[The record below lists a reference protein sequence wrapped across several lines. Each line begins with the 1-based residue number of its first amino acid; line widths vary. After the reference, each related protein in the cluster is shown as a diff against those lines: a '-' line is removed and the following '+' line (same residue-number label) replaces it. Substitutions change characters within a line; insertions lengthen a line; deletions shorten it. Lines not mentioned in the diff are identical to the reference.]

1 MCPLLLERHSAYG
14 VTLLGGTDRPRGVT
28 LAFTERTGG
37 VSTGE
42 WSSLNLGSTCG
53 DDPAHVAENRRRV
66 LGAMGF
72 GGGLGRLVVPRQV
85 HGDRVVCITA
95 GDDASV
101 ARAREEAAA
110 GADAI
115 VCTVPDVA
123 VMLCFADCVPVVL
136 SAPGGFAIAHSG
148 WKGTLRRIAATTL
161 ATLCEQSGATPQDV
175 RAYIGPHIMGEDYE
189 VSEELLDR
197 FVGEF
202 GPCARAGEHHL
213 DLEACIRTALVG
225 AGLLQAD
232 IEGTG
237 ISTPRATDR
246 FYSYR
251 AERGACGRHAAVAF
265 GGEVG

>member
-1 MCPLLLERHSAYG
+1 MCSMLLERHSAHG
-14 VTLLGGTDRPRGVT
+14 VALLGGTDRPSGVM

-42 WSSLNLGSTCG
+42 WSSLNLGSACG
-53 DDPAHVAENRRRV
+53 DDSAQVAENRRRV

-72 GGGLGRLVVPRQV
+72 AGGLGRLVVPRQV
-85 HGDRVVCITA
+85 HGTHVVRIAA
-95 GDDASV
+95 GDDTSV

-115 VCTVPDVA
+115 VCTVPGVA

-136 SAPGGFAIAHSG
+136 SAPGGFAVVHSG
-148 WKGTLRRIAATTL
+148 WRGTLGRITAVAL
-161 ATLCEQSGATPQDV
+161 ASLCEQSDSVPQDV

-202 GPCARAGEHHL
+202 GTCACAGGRHL
-213 DLEACIRTALVG
+213 SLEACIRTTLVE
-225 AGLLQAD
+225 AGLSQAS
-232 IEGTG
+232 IEDTG

-251 AERGACGRHAAVAF
+251 AEQGACGRHAAVAF
-265 GGEVG
+265 MEG

>member
-1 MCPLLLERHSAYG
+1 MCPMLRERHGGQG
-14 VTLLGGTDRPRGVT
+14 VTLLGGTDRPSGVT
-28 LAFTERTGG
+28 LAFTERAGG
-37 VSTGE
+37 ISTGA
-42 WSSLNLGSTCG
+42 WSSLNLGSACG

-66 LGAMGF
+66 LEVMGF
-72 GGGLGRLVVPRQV
+72 AGGLGRLVVPRQV
-85 HGDRVVCITA
+85 HGDHVVCVTA

-123 VMLCFADCVPVVL
+123 AMLCFADCVPVVL
-136 SAPGGFAIAHSG
+136 TAPGGYAVVHSG
-148 WKGTLRRIAATTL
+148 WKGTLRRIAATAL
-161 ATLCEQSGATPQDV
+161 AALCAQAGAAPQDA

-189 VSEELLDR
+189 VSAELLDR

-202 GPCARAGEHHL
+202 GPCARASERHL
-213 DLEACIRTALVG
+213 DLGACVRAALAD
-225 AGLLQAD
+225 AGLPRAAVED
-232 IEGTG
+232 AG

-265 GGEVG
+265 REG